1 MFGFS
6 DTVCDR
12 GVVRLGLAVLPSC
25 ARPKQRRRD
34 SNDRASSRGEDI
46 SSEAASQAR
55 ARRAIDCSGAIAN
68 SRSNPR
74 PRRSTASSAP
84 AKTTDGYGWRA
95 YLTVGDEDNEEA
107 LEAVVFCLACAAGS
121 LAGHDTWLGP
131 VQAVTT
137 TWLPIAIAVL
147 SVFVAVLLPRHER
160 DERRNDIEVEHSNR
174 REEIALLRRQV
185 EQQSEQAKRQEE
197 RYEDEDKAW
206 LTVSQGS
213 KSGGVS
219 MDAYAFT
226 VTNAGPAVARHVRV
240 ELRDASG
247 RPEQSR

>member
-1 MFGFS
+1 M
-6 DTVCDR
+6 
-12 GVVRLGLAVLPSC
+12 
-25 ARPKQRRRD
+25 
-34 SNDRASSRGEDI
+34 
-46 SSEAASQAR
+46 
-55 ARRAIDCSGAIAN
+55 
-68 SRSNPR
+68 
-74 PRRSTASSAP
+74 
-84 AKTTDGYGWRA
+84 
-95 YLTVGDEDNEEA
+95 
-107 LEAVVFCLACAAGS
+107 
-121 LAGHDTWLGP
+121 
-131 VQAVTT
+131 TT
-137 TWLPIAIAVL
+137 TWLPIAISVL

-160 DERRNDIEVEHSNR
+160 GEHRNDIEVEHSNR

-197 RYEDEDKAW
+197 RYEDEDKAS

-247 RPEQSR
+247 SAIGSERLRPTGVLTVGTTGEIVVNIPRGLRGHPIDVFVSWADFAVYENERNVGPLEHIM